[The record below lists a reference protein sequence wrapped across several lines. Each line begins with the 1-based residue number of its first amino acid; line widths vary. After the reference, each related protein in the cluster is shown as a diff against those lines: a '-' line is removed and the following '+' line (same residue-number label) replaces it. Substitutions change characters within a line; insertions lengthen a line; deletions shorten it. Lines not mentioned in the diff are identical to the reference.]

1 MANGFSFDPAS
12 GNPGINIWSRGPIYP
27 LVIQRRERYEQRDAF
42 AGLPP
47 NVEVRKFP
55 VLDQVCYDVL
65 NADDDMVGFASY
77 DDAYQGALGWLAARD
92 EAELMADLRRDQ
104 MIAAEGL

>member
-1 MANGFSFDPAS
+1 MANGFSFDPAA

-27 LVIQRRERYEQRDAF
+27 LVIQRRERYRSIN
-42 AGLPP
+42 GVPLLSM
-47 NVEVRKFP
+47 VY
-55 VLDQVCYDVL
+55 YDVL

-92 EAELMADLRRDQ
+92 EAVFKADLLRDQ